1 MNCDPFAD
9 GLFDSLPDPVP
20 GGLTP
25 RGQPSASRYRS
36 PIGDQKRAKPPAV
49 SGGTPKPDDLPGA
62 SQEPMPRRLEKP
74 PPPSTATKPSVPNAA
89 KQPSTRTQSTK
100 AIRVT
105 PPARRNAP
113 PGTSEKAAERIAGCA
128 GTLRDRVQ
136 QHIASSGADGST
148 DDEGEAALSMK
159 PQTYTPRRGELV
171 ALGIVVDSGRRR
183 PTSSGRPAAVWVT
196 RNHAPHTPTTD
207 GGAT

>member
-1 MNCDPFAD
+1 MNHDAPLFD
-9 GLFDSLPDPVP
+9 GLFDDASE
-20 GGLTP
+20 P
-25 RGQPSASRYRS
+25 RTRNAASA
-36 PIGDQKRAKPPAV
+36 DRAHPPA
-49 SGGTPKPDDLPGA
+49 A
-62 SQEPMPRRLEKP
+62 SP
-74 PPPSTATKPSVPNAA
+74 TPSVPESA
-89 KQPSTRTQSTK
+89 KTASTPIRSTK
-100 AIRVT
+100 VIRLM

-196 RNHAPHTPTTD
+196 RNHAPHTPTTN